1 MLDNSDQ
8 GSPELPSPYN
18 LEHIQQSYD
27 DPAGSF
33 FQYGSASSSPSGS
46 SESSTSYSGG
56 LYHHRH
62 PQQLLERR
70 ESSSC
75 GFEESQLL
83 HCERYSAVLKDDPIN
98 GRHDQVQVSP
108 LLQSLKSSLSR
119 AALHHRDAQPRAG
132 LSYHQQQQPSIA
144 WPAGNSASGHH
155 QGRSLKSQRI
165 RRPMNAFMVWAKV
178 ERRKMADQHPDLHNA
193 DLSRL
198 LGKRWKS
205 LIPQERQPYVQEAER
220 LRVSHMQTY
229 PDYKYRPRRKTK
241 KTRPAPAIPAIPAIP
256 AANSSNLRNNPS
268 AGPIH
273 LYGQHHANSQA
284 GQHPQAGQHSQ
295 AGQFLNRSPNAFYQQ
310 APRQEYPD
318 PSQTNSNFTFFPH
331 HDSGSTQHSTGT
343 YSDSV
348 GSLSPVPSPMF
359 GDKHFFSGTHDS
371 HFDGPPTP
379 SPSPPSSFGS
389 AGEDYSG
396 FLEAHLMMANP
407 LLHQQQY
414 ERGLGQQQHY
424 DMSRTGAGI
433 TNVSGLFGG
442 GHMFYSS
449 ALNLEQCA
457 YHDGMLDAFSV
468 YESERLSEISRQELD
483 QYADRY
489 VDCDDDEP
497 TGNNGYGNGGKDGRC
512 SVGWAISSAS
522 TLINGGGGGGGG
534 GRGPSG
540 AGSYRD

>member
-1 MLDNSDQ
+1 MRGDTGSNSEDLRNKSRRTLASIIDKSIYIPTLDIVLEQGPPGIKDAATPQNIARRSKQMKMLDNSDQ

-198 LGKRWKS
+198 LGK
-205 LIPQERQPYVQEAER
+205 Q
-220 LRVSHMQTY
+220 
-229 PDYKYRPRRKTK
+229 RRT
-241 KTRPAPAIPAIPAIP
+241 
-256 AANSSNLRNNPS
+256 
-268 AGPIH
+268 
-273 LYGQHHANSQA
+273 
-284 GQHPQAGQHSQ
+284 
-295 AGQFLNRSPNAFYQQ
+295 
-310 APRQEYPD
+310 E
-318 PSQTNSNFTFFPH
+318 
-331 HDSGSTQHSTGT
+331 
-343 YSDSV
+343 
-348 GSLSPVPSPMF
+348 
-359 GDKHFFSGTHDS
+359 
-371 HFDGPPTP
+371 
-379 SPSPPSSFGS
+379 
-389 AGEDYSG
+389 
-396 FLEAHLMMANP
+396 
-407 LLHQQQY
+407 
-414 ERGLGQQQHY
+414 
-424 DMSRTGAGI
+424 
-433 TNVSGLFGG
+433 
-442 GHMFYSS
+442 
-449 ALNLEQCA
+449 
-457 YHDGMLDAFSV
+457 
-468 YESERLSEISRQELD
+468 
-483 QYADRY
+483 
-489 VDCDDDEP
+489 
-497 TGNNGYGNGGKDGRC
+497 
-512 SVGWAISSAS
+512 
-522 TLINGGGGGGGG
+522 
-534 GRGPSG
+534 
-540 AGSYRD
+540 